1 MAQWFTNEKLP
12 SKQSKKSKK
21 CQKCN
26 VSFGLKLSLYL
37 PQKLGGRGLKC
48 VKDAYEETK
57 IRILCYLFCSQNPWL
72 SIVWK
77 REIEKNHISLSK
89 EVSKTFE
96 NIDVNISISLDK
108 ITIDEAELSQNY
120 KKNNKMLKTIY
131 QKGKIEQRKAS
142 YKQKH
147 ICKAKFGVCR
157 LWTVLFGCRLH

>member
-1 MAQWFTNEKLP
+1 MNSLQGSDER
-12 SKQSKKSKK
+12 
-21 CQKCN
+21 
-26 VSFGLKLSLYL
+26 LYL
-37 PQKLGGRGLKC
+37 PRKVGGRGLKS

-77 REIEKNHISLSK
+77 REIEKNHIPLSK

-96 NIDVNISISLDK
+96 NIDVNISISSDK
-108 ITIDEAELSQNY
+108 IIIEEAELSLNY

-142 YKQKH
+142 YKQKQMH
-147 ICKAKFGVCR
+147 SEIWSMQTLDSFNWLQMALNPEKTSSIIQMCEQMVE
-157 LWTVLFGCRLH
+157 T